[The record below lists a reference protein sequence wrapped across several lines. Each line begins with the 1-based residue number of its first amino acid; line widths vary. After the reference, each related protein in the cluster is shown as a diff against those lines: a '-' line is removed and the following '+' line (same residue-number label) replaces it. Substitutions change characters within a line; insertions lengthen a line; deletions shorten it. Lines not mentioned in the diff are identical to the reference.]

1 MSDCEDSEE
10 IRARGDRTE
19 SDRDGRIRSHGPC
32 QLPLDPFSLPLAGL
46 NRRSFAD
53 RAFIGDHQGSL
64 RPGPDGHRDER
75 RTWRV
80 RDELHGR
87 YSRRRRSV
95 RERCLLSSDV
105 SSKQRVNSYLSMIRM
120 PITPCLPSRPEPTS
134 VDTAELS
141 KVDPSVSVCC
151 DVHNTLVNSTL
162 RLFGNDYVKD
172 KYLPGLATNVVS
184 RQAE

>member
-1 MSDCEDSEE
+1 
-10 IRARGDRTE
+10 
-19 SDRDGRIRSHGPC
+19 
-32 QLPLDPFSLPLAGL
+32 
-46 NRRSFAD
+46 
-53 RAFIGDHQGSL
+53 
-64 RPGPDGHRDER
+64 
-75 RTWRV
+75 
-80 RDELHGR
+80 
-87 YSRRRRSV
+87 
-95 RERCLLSSDV
+95 
-105 SSKQRVNSYLSMIRM
+105 MIRM